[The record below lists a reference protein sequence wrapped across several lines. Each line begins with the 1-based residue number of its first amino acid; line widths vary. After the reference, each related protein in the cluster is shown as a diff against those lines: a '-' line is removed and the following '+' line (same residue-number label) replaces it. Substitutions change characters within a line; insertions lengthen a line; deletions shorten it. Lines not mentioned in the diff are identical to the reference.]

1 MRFLV
6 TKNHSKNT
14 PCNRRLT
21 NFKARVV
28 VMLRLI
34 LLVSG
39 QQNLEQTPEEDYHE
53 QDQTIS
59 QKHQPVQ

>member
-1 MRFLV
+1 
-6 TKNHSKNT
+6 
-14 PCNRRLT
+14 LT